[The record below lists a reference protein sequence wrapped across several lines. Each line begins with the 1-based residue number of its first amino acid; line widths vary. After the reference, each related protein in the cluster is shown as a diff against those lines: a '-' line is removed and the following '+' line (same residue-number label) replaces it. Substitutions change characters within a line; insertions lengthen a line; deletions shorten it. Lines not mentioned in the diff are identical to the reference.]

1 MGSDGGGGGAGR
13 TSPPSVTSAGAG
25 GGGVGSAGSS
35 CRTGGSGGGGGGGGG
50 RRGDIST
57 TVGSTAT
64 SRRSWAA
71 SNSSTS
77 APASRAARCRG
88 RTGSCTPSMASQPW
102 SPMVKRRPG
111 SPVSTDGTTTVPTAA
126 LGRRARSSSRRR
138 SDRSPGGTADTI
150 TSGSHASGVAPTARA
165 CATLG
170 QRSDRSAASAASAC
184 CSASRRASPSVGA
197 DPTPGS
203 RSSSGSRPTV
213 TMRGWSLHGAV
224 DSATTMAR
232 SRPAT
237 SLRGPSTVT
246 TPPVSSSTSSS
257 VPWSV
262 VPTATSVGAGAAA
275 CAAVWASSAIGA
287 PVTHRE
293 PSRATKP
300 GGAGDGCA
308 STSSAESAWASA
320 QARRGSP
327 VAPALAAAARSATS
341 RSWAPARSAP
351 QRSCCSAVRP
361 ARSGSGIARPGRR

>member
-1 MGSDGGGGGAGR
+1 MSPCPSGPVTRTAVTSPSTRTSTSTSPSSSANRSRRTRAGVGSDGGGGGERAARRRRRSPRRVRVAAAASDGR
-13 TSPPSVTSAGAG
+13 L
-25 GGGVGSAGSS
+25 VG
-35 CRTGGSGGGGGGGGG
+35 RTGGSGGGGGGGGG

-57 TVGSTAT
+57 TAGSTAT
-64 SRRSWAA
+64 SRRSSAA
-71 SNSSTS
+71 SHSSTS
-77 APASRAARCRG
+77 APASRGRRCRG

-138 SDRSPGGTADTI
+138 SARSPGGTADTI

-224 DSATTMAR
+224 DNATTMAR

-262 VPTATSVGAGAAA
+262 VPTGDERGRGCRRVRGRVGQL
-275 CAAVWASSAIGA
+275 
-287 PVTHRE
+287 
-293 PSRATKP
+293 
-300 GGAGDGCA
+300 GD
-308 STSSAESAWASA
+308 
-320 QARRGSP
+320 
-327 VAPALAAAARSATS
+327 
-341 RSWAPARSAP
+341 
-351 QRSCCSAVRP
+351 RP
-361 ARSGSGIARPGRR
+361 ARP